1 VTPNTSP
8 IDRCDRQGC
17 HDGRATGA
25 AERVAPWGLAVLWSL
40 GAAAPLA
47 FSTGNVDPFLFVKAT
62 LLAISA
68 AVAGTAALLSSPW
81 PEIPR
86 EARSSRPRSESL
98 IVGLAVCVISAS
110 LSAAFGISP
119 LTAVRGAEGSSSGL
133 LTIASLFVLFF
144 ATDRLVRTEREER
157 QLLSAIP
164 VAVVGVGVYAL
175 VQFAGLDPFRWT
187 RTASLDGR
195 LRPFSTLGHPNYMAA
210 WLAVAAPIVALAL
223 YRAVRWGKWVRA
235 VMLSTALGLACAA
248 VVVSLSRGGWI
259 AAAAGVGVFVALVPR
274 PRMNRSLQKR
284 RLVLAAFLITVVAG
298 LGVFSPGMRDAV
310 RARAER
316 IGDVGARKE
325 LWAASVRI
333 LRRFPLL
340 GSGPDTFALA
350 FQKER
355 TREFRR
361 IECDRTP
368 TQAHNDILQ
377 LLATH
382 GSIGLAA
389 FSLVVVQF
397 WRRFRPTAGKGSTGW
412 SDRRAAFTGAFTAF
426 ALQAVTG
433 FTVLPTAI
441 LVVMILALSLRSGVD
456 AKASTAEGARAIRNG
471 PGCRKRS
478 EVVALTAKL
487 LAVGLAGVVSV
498 GSLRAFVA
506 DRLWRRAT
514 LSGTGSI
521 QAVDLLGRAEVL
533 DPYRD
538 ALEVAFGEAA
548 RQAALTIADP
558 VERDRLR
565 SVAEAAC
572 VRATRLVPEDGH
584 GWIALARLQWDRFRD
599 GQVSAEEVD
608 RAFQDALARDPLNPA
623 YLYNAAEAAVE
634 TGNLDKGWELAERN
648 ATFYPDLGPPLGQLA
663 LIEALR
669 GRVTEARV
677 LYERSLDLDWCGR
690 NGVLAVTLTNAA
702 RAAASAGDFAEAA
715 DLARRAVDA
724 QPDSAAAHHN
734 LAERLEDLGRRE
746 DARREYEAIV
756 HRFPQQVAVE
766 SARRRLEVLR

>member
-1 VTPNTSP
+1 VALW
-8 IDRCDRQGC
+8 
-17 HDGRATGA
+17 GR
-25 AERVAPWGLAVLWSL
+25 AVLWSL
-40 GAAAPLA
+40 GVAAPLA

-68 AVAGTAALLSSPW
+68 AAAGAAAVLSSPW
-81 PEIPR
+81 PEFPR
-86 EARSSRPRSESL
+86 EARPSRPRVDPL
-98 IVGLAVCVISAS
+98 TVGLALCVISAS
-110 LSAAFGISP
+110 LSAVLGIGP

-133 LTIASLFVLFF
+133 LTIMSLVVLFF

-164 VAVVGVGVYAL
+164 LAVIGVGIYAL

-210 WLAVAAPIVALAL
+210 WLSVAAPIVALAL
-223 YRAVRWGKWVRA
+223 HRAVRRAQWVRA
-235 VMLSTALGLACAA
+235 VVFSTALGLACAA
-248 VVVSLSRGGWI
+248 VVASLSRGGWI
-259 AAAAGVGVFVALVPR
+259 ATAAGVGVFAALVPR
-274 PRMNRSLQKR
+274 PRKNRNLQKR
-284 RLVLAAFLITVVAG
+284 RLVLAALLITVVTG
-298 LGVFSPGMRDAV
+298 LGVFTPGMRDAV

-389 FSLVVVQF
+389 FSIVVVQF
-397 WRRFRPTAGKGSTGW
+397 WRRFRPTAGKGSSGW
-412 SDRRAAFTGAFTAF
+412 SDRRAAFAGAFTAF
-426 ALQAVTG
+426 AIQAITG

-441 LVVMILALSLRSGVD
+441 LVVTILALSLRSGVD
-456 AKASTAEGARAIRNG
+456 ARASTTEGGRAFRNG
-471 PGCRKRS
+471 LGHGRRS
-478 EVVALTAKL
+478 EAVSLTARL

-498 GSLRAFVA
+498 GSLRLFVA

-514 LSGTGSI
+514 LSGTGSA
-521 QAVDLLGRAEVL
+521 QAMDLLGRAEAL

-548 RQAALTIADP
+548 RQAALTSADP
-558 VERDRLR
+558 AERDRLR

-572 VRATRLVPEDGH
+572 VRATRLVPANGS

-599 GQVSAEEVD
+599 GQASAEEVD
-608 RAFQDALARDPLNPA
+608 RAFQDALARDPRNPG
-623 YLYNAAEAAVE
+623 YLYNAADAAVE
-634 TGNLDKGWELAERN
+634 TGNLDEAWELAERN
-648 ATFYPDLGPPLGQLA
+648 ATSYPDLGPPLGQLA

-669 GRVTEARV
+669 GRVTEARF

-690 NGVLAVTLTNAA
+690 NSILAVTLTNAA
-702 RAAASAGDFAEAA
+702 RAAASAGDFAEAVE
-715 DLARRAVDA
+715 LARRAVDTE
-724 QPDSAAAHHN
+724 PDSAAARYN

-746 DARREYEAIV
+746 DARQEYVAIV
-756 HRFPQQVAVE
+756 ERFPHQGTVE
-766 SARRRLEVLR
+766 SAYRRLEALR